1 MDLDKI
7 KEIIAIM
14 NENDLA
20 EVEIEEE
27 GKKVR
32 LRKTEVKVTSAPMPA
47 ARAVEQAPAQAPE
60 PRHERPQDCEEIT
73 SPMVGTFYRAS
84 SPDADPYVKIGD
96 RVEPESIICIIE
108 AMKVMNE
115 IKAEMQGEIV
125 DMLVENGDVIEF
137 GQPLFLIRRTAPQ
150 TEGEKKA

>member
-7 KEIIAIM
+7 REIISIM

-27 GKKVR
+27 GRKVR
-32 LRKTEVKVTSAPMPA
+32 LRKTEVKVTSVPM
-47 ARAVEQAPAQAPE
+47 APARPAEQVPAQPPE
-60 PRHERPQDCEEIT
+60 PARERPKDCEEIT
-73 SPMVGTFYRAS
+73 SPMVGTFYRAG

-96 RVEPESIICIIE
+96 TVEPESVICIIE

-115 IKAEMQGEIV
+115 IKAEMHGLIV
-125 DMLVENGDVIEF
+125 DILVENGDVIEF
-137 GQPLFLIRRTAPQ
+137 GQPLFLIRRTTPQ
-150 TEGEKKA
+150 AEGEKKA